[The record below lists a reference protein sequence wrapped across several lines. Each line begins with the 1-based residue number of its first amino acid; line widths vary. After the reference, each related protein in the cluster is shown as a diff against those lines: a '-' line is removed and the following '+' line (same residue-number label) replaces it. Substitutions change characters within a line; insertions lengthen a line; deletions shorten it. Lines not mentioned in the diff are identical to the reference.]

1 MSEGKG
7 DQGARLKKFN
17 LKNLFSFPEDSGRGS
32 LASISTLVAQVSYDL
47 VTFKVILAQ
56 EEEKERKRGAMAR
69 GGRRKEM
76 PEERERMPTTGEM
89 ERLPKGRARP
99 TPASGLQQQEEAAA
113 VKEEESGGEVENM
126 IATVQDLLR
135 PA

>member
-1 MSEGKG
+1 M
-7 DQGARLKKFN
+7 
-17 LKNLFSFPEDSGRGS
+17 
-32 LASISTLVAQVSYDL
+32 ASISTLVAHSQVSYDL
-47 VTFKVILAQ
+47 VTNGYMVTGCPNTTTQK
-56 EEEKERKRGAMAR
+56 EEKERRGRAMPR

-76 PEERERMPTTGEM
+76 PQERERMPTTGEM

-99 TPASGLQQQEEAAA
+99 TLASGSQQAAAVKQQQQQQPEA

>member
-1 MSEGKG
+1 MDTGC
-7 DQGARLKKFN
+7 AN
-17 LKNLFSFPEDSGRGS
+17 ITAP
-32 LASISTLVAQVSYDL
+32 
-47 VTFKVILAQ
+47 ILTQ
-56 EEEKERKRGAMAR
+56 EEEKERRGRAMLR

-76 PEERERMPTTGEM
+76 PEERERLPTTGEM

-99 TPASGLQQQEEAAA
+99 TLASGSQQLQQAAA
-113 VKEEESGGEVENM
+113 VKQEESGGGDVENM

>member
-1 MSEGKG
+1 
-7 DQGARLKKFN
+7 
-17 LKNLFSFPEDSGRGS
+17 
-32 LASISTLVAQVSYDL
+32 
-47 VTFKVILAQ
+47 
-56 EEEKERKRGAMAR
+56 
-69 GGRRKEM
+69 M

-99 TPASGLQQQEEAAA
+99 TLASGSQQQQQQAAT
-113 VKEEESGGEVENM
+113 VKQEEESGGDVENM